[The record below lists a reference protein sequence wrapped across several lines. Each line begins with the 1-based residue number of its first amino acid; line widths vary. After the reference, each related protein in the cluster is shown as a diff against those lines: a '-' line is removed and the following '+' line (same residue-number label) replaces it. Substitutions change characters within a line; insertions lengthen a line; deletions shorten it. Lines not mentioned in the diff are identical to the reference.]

1 MNNVLVSYILKN
13 FLKTFFK
20 VIFIIYC
27 FGIILNL
34 FEEIEFFKNS
44 EVGILLPII
53 LTGIFVPSMIINLL
67 PFIIFISSMWFMIKI
82 RNNKDLLILKIH
94 GYSNI
99 RIFSILAFTSFS
111 IGWLVLC
118 IANPVT
124 SSMVKYYE
132 STKAKYARDID
143 HLVTF
148 NKNGLWIKENLK
160 NGERII
166 TAKKA
171 DESILKDV
179 TIFQFDQ
186 NYSIKNKILA
196 KEAFIKNNNWILKDV
211 IIFSSLDGMLVKK
224 ITSTY
229 QIYSIY
235 NYDKIISLFNNS
247 DSLSFIDLVTDYK
260 KLTNNGY
267 NKEFLNQIL
276 HSMLVLPFFLFLMT
290 SLAAILT
297 MSALK
302 KTENFKFIVLGLV
315 FCVMV
320 YYLKDLSIALG
331 KTDRIPLILS
341 IWTPIIALSLFTF
354 IGVLQ
359 INEK

>member
-1 MNNVLVSYILKN
+1 MNNVLVGYLLKN
-13 FLKTFFK
+13 FFKTFFK
-20 VIFIIYC
+20 VVFIIYC

-34 FEEIEFFKNS
+34 FEEIEFFKNTD
-44 EVGILLPII
+44 VGILLPLV

-99 RIFSILAFTSFS
+99 RIFFILAFTSFS
-111 IGWLVLC
+111 IGWLVLFV
-118 IANPVT
+118 ANPFT

-132 STKAKYARDID
+132 GTKAKYARDID
-143 HLVTF
+143 HLVSF
-148 NKNGLWIKENLK
+148 NKNGLWIKESLE

-171 DESILKDV
+171 IKSNLIDV

-186 NYSIKNKILA
+186 NYLLNNKILA
-196 KEAFIKNNNWILKDV
+196 KEAFIETNNWILNDV
-211 IIFSSLDGMLVKK
+211 TLFSPSDGMYTKK
-224 ITSTY
+224 TTPTY
-229 QIYSIY
+229 QIASIY
-235 NYDKIISLFNNS
+235 NYDKIVNLFNNS
-247 DSLSFIDLVTDYK
+247 DSLSFIDLIMNYK
-260 KLTNNGY
+260 MLSNKGY
-267 NKEFLNQIL
+267 NKEFLNEIL
-276 HSMLVLPFFLFLMT
+276 HSMLALPFFLLLMT
-290 SLAAILT
+290 SLASILT
-297 MSALK
+297 MGALK
-302 KTENFKFIVLGLV
+302 KTENFQFIVFGLI
-315 FCVMV
+315 FCVIV